1 MFFPRRMKYI
11 ELTVHKNDIN
21 PVLEYLGSCAAMH
34 FPDSPPDSSNA
45 GIASNR
51 DALRIGQNLEKLKNA
66 SLYIGLE
73 PDFENK
79 GSVSV
84 SNEERQLLMEKII
97 SFAENLKQKESGV
110 LNEKTRIKDTLSE
123 IEVFSRMNI
132 PYDEFTHL
140 SYITLR
146 AGRLD
151 PKNTETLRENLKD
164 RAVIVPL
171 DDEGRILAVSSR
183 KGRFALDA
191 ELEKQ
196 FFETVKIPEDYKG
209 IPSEIFESLDK
220 ELKLKEKELENIL
233 LEKNELKTKYAET
246 IKSLINS
253 LQITQSV
260 ETIKSKLIVSG
271 SVYVLSGWVPH
282 DITKKVTIDLLIL
295 TEGRVAIHSYNP
307 DEIPSVRDGEE
318 KVPVSLK
325 HGAFVKG
332 FEGMVSSFGMPQYGT
347 IDPTAIVAFFYT
359 VIFGIMFGDVGHGF
373 VLFLLGFLASS
384 RGLKS
389 FSKFKKY
396 SVPLMSVGIAS
407 MIMGVLN
414 GAVFTNEY
422 LLVSPTRII
431 SAAITGYPADRILHI
446 LPMTEKGGSMTKLFY
461 FFGFTIGI
469 GIVLNTL
476 GILINIFNS
485 FVLKKYK
492 DAVFSKKGLCGLVL
506 FWYTLFIVFRCAGGG
521 GIEWY
526 DITIFSVSFLCIL
539 FAPVINRCIERKK
552 PAMEH
557 GVFTFVIEIIVEIIE
572 TSSTFFSNTISF
584 VRVGAFALSHAV
596 LSYVVFYFSE
606 TLVLS
611 GGAFASFSAALLM
624 IFGNSLI
631 IVLEGLIVA
640 IQVVRLQ
647 YYEFFGKFFF
657 QTGIAFS
664 PFRLRNYVE
673 KEEF

>member
-1 MFFPRRMKYI
+1 MFLPRRMKFI
-11 ELTVHKNDIN
+11 ELTVHKNDID
-21 PVLEYLGSCAAMH
+21 PVLEYLGSCGAMH
-34 FPDSPPDSSNA
+34 FPDSHPDSSNA
-45 GIASNR
+45 IPASSK
-51 DALRIGQNLEKLKNA
+51 DASRIGQTLERLKNA
-66 SLYIGLE
+66 SLYIGLL
-73 PDFENK
+73 PDSENK

-84 SNEERQLLMEKII
+84 SNEEIQLLTEKFI
-97 SFAENLKQKESGV
+97 SCAEKLKEKESGISGG
-110 LNEKTRIKDTLSE
+110 KTRIKDTLNE

-151 PKNTETLRENLKD
+151 PKNMEPLRENLKD

-191 ELEKQ
+191 ELQKQ
-196 FFETVKIPEDYKG
+196 FFETVNIPEDYKG
-209 IPSEIFESLDK
+209 IPSEIYESLCK
-220 ELKLKEKELENIL
+220 ELKLKEKELENIS
-233 LEKNELKTKYAET
+233 LEKNELKSKYEEIIST
-246 IKSLINS
+246 LFNS

-260 ETIKSKLIVSG
+260 ETLKSKFTVSG
-271 SVYVLSGWVPH
+271 SVYALSGWVPH
-282 DITKKVTIDLLIL
+282 DITKKVTKDILKL
-295 TEGRVAIHSYNP
+295 TEGRAAIHSYNP
-307 DEIPSVRDGEE
+307 EEIPSVRDGEE

-332 FEGMVSSFGMPQYGT
+332 FEGMVSSFGMPRYGT
-347 IDPTAIVAFFYT
+347 IDPTALVAFFYT
-359 VIFGIMFGDVGHGF
+359 IIFGIMFGDIGHGF

-389 FSKFKKY
+389 FSNFNKY

-414 GAVFTNEY
+414 GAVFTNEQ
-422 LLVSPTRII
+422 LLVAPTRMI
-431 SAAITGYPADRILHI
+431 SAAITGHPTDRILHI

-461 FFGFTIGI
+461 FFGFTIGL

-492 DAVFSKKGLCGLVL
+492 EAFFSKTGLSGLVL
-506 FWYTLFIVFRCAGGG
+506 FWYTIFIIFRCARGGR
-521 GIEWY
+521 IEWF
-526 DITIFSVSFLCIL
+526 DIIIFSVSFLCIL
-539 FAPVINRCIERKK
+539 FAPVIYRCIERKK

-572 TSSTFFSNTISF
+572 TASTFFSNTISF

-606 TLVLS
+606 ALVLS
-611 GGAFASFSAALLM
+611 GGALASFSAALLM
-624 IFGNSLI
+624 IIGNGII

-664 PFRLRNYVE
+664 PFRLRNYTE
-673 KEEF
+673 KKEY